1 MTSTSSVNLASLYA
15 NRFDA
20 EDQAWKRRVWRI
32 LWERIFSKY
41 VRPDDTVLDLGAG
54 FCEFVNTAVA
64 KRKIAVDL
72 SEKLPEHA
80 AKDVEVHC
88 APAQDLAFLRD
99 GEVDVVFTSNF
110 LEHLPN
116 KDVLT
121 SVVKEVRRVLKPGG
135 KFVVMGPNIRYL
147 PGLYWDYYDH
157 HIALSERSLA
167 ELLAISSFEVEE
179 VVPRFLPYTVKS
191 GGPRW
196 EWLVH
201 LYLSARPFAWNLL
214 GKQFL
219 VVARRP
225 LA

>member
-1 MTSTSSVNLASLYA
+1 MNLASLYA

-32 LWERIFSKY
+32 LWERVFSRH

-54 FCEFVNTAVA
+54 FCEFINSAVA
-64 KRKIAVDL
+64 RRKIAVDL
-72 SEKLPEHA
+72 SEKLAEYAGPG
-80 AKDVEVHC
+80 VEVHRT
-88 APAQDLAFLRD
+88 AAQDLSFLKD

-116 KDVLT
+116 KDVLA

-135 KFVVMGPNIRYL
+135 KLVIMGPNIRYL
-147 PGLYWDYYDH
+147 PGLYWDYFDH
-157 HIALSERSLA
+157 HVALTERSLA
-167 ELLAISSFEVEE
+167 ELLAISAFELEE
-179 VVPRFLPYTVKS
+179 VIPRFLPYTVKS

-196 EWLVH
+196 EWLVR
-201 LYLSARPFAWNLL
+201 LYLAARPVAWNLL

-219 VVARRP
+219 VIARRP
-225 LA
+225 VADNG

>member
-1 MTSTSSVNLASLYA
+1 MNLASLYA

-20 EDQAWKRRVWRI
+20 EDQAWKRRVWTI
-32 LWERIFSKY
+32 LWERVFSRY
-41 VRPDDTVLDLGAG
+41 VRPTDTVLDLGAG
-54 FCEFVNTAVA
+54 FCEFINTAQA

-72 SEKLPEHA
+72 NPKLSEYA
-80 AKDVEVHC
+80 SADVEQRC

-99 GEVDVVFTSNF
+99 AEVDVVFTSNF

-116 KDVLT
+116 KDVLS

-135 KFVVMGPNIRYL
+135 TFVIMGPNIRFL

-157 HIALSERSLA
+157 HVALSERSLA
-167 ELLAISSFEVEE
+167 ELLAISEFELTE
-179 VVPRFLPYTVKS
+179 VIPRFLPYTVKT

-196 EWLVH
+196 EWLVR
-201 LYLSARPFAWNLL
+201 LYLAARPIAWNLL

-225 LA
+225 LD

>member
-1 MTSTSSVNLASLYA
+1 MNLSSLYA

-20 EDQAWKRRVWRI
+20 DDQAWKKRVWTI
-32 LWERIFSKY
+32 LWERVFSQH
-41 VRPDDTVLDLGAG
+41 VRPQDTVLDLGAG
-54 FCEFVNTAVA
+54 FCEFINTAVA
-64 KRKIAVDL
+64 QRKIAVDL
-72 SEKLPEHA
+72 NEKLPTFA
-80 AKDVEVHC
+80 APGVETRC
-88 APAQDLAFLRD
+88 APAQDLAFLKD

-116 KDVLT
+116 KDVLS

-135 KFVVMGPNIRYL
+135 KFVIMGPNIRFL

-157 HIALSERSLA
+157 HIALTERSLA
-167 ELLAISSFEVEE
+167 ELLALSEFELEDVI
-179 VVPRFLPYTVKS
+179 PRFLPYTVKT

-196 EWLVH
+196 EWLVR
-201 LYLSARPFAWNLL
+201 LYLSARPLTWNLL

-219 VVARRP
+219 VTARRP